1 MTMSL
6 TRYAAVHQSPQGPGD
21 ARPTA
26 RQVLRDENLDSG
38 QLTGENVFITGVSSG
53 LGAETAK
60 VLFLTGATLFLTAR
74 DLDRAKNALGEELVG
89 SPRVHLLPLDLGSF
103 DSVRACAGLFQEQ
116 RGNAL
121 NIFIAN
127 AGIMAAPEGRTKD
140 GFETQFGTNHLGHFL
155 LFTLLRP
162 ALLKG
167 AATGLE
173 SRAVFVS
180 SLGHRFGDI
189 RFDDYNFEAEAYDP
203 WKAYGQSKTANL
215 WTANEVDRRYNNQGL
230 RAFSVQPGGVVETTL
245 LKHVSEDNKQAMVND
260 PTLKPRLKNTA
271 QGAATIVWA
280 AVSKS
285 LDGLGG
291 KYLED
296 VQAAQEWRPEDG
308 PWGLGYAPHA
318 YSPEKEG
325 KLWEL
330 SLKLVGA
337 EE

>member
-1 MTMSL
+1 MSL

-26 RQVLRDENLDSG
+26 LQVLRDENFDSDHLAG
-38 QLTGENVFITGVSSG
+38 KSIFITGVSSG

-74 DLDRAKNALGEELVG
+74 DLDRAKQALGEELA
-89 SPRVHLLPLDLGSF
+89 SSSRVHFLPLDLDSF
-103 DSVRACAGLFQEQ
+103 DSVRSCAELFKAQG
-116 RGNAL
+116 GNTL
-121 NIFIAN
+121 SIFIAN
-127 AGIMAAPEGRTKD
+127 AGIMATPEGRTKD

-167 AATGLE
+167 TVAGLE

-180 SLGHRFGDI
+180 SMGHRFEEI
-189 RFDDYNFEAEAYDP
+189 RFDDYNFDKDAYDA

-215 WTANEVDRRYNNQGL
+215 WTANEVDRRYNSEGM
-230 RAFSVQPGGVVETTL
+230 RGFSVQPGGVVETAL
-245 LKHVSEDNKQAMVND
+245 LKHVSEDNKEAMVND
-260 PTLKPRLKNTA
+260 PALKPILKNTE

-280 AVSKS
+280 AISKS
-285 LDGLGG
+285 LNGLGG

-296 VQAAQEWRPEDG
+296 VQVAHAWKPEDG

-318 YSPEKEG
+318 YSPEKEQQ
-325 KLWEL
+325 LWNL
-330 SLKLVGA
+330 SVKLVGA

>member
-1 MTMSL
+1 MSL

-21 ARPTA
+21 ARPSA
-26 RQVLRDENLDSG
+26 LQVLCDESLDSG
-38 QLTGENVFITGVSSG
+38 LLTGKKIFITGVSSG
-53 LGAETAK
+53 LGAETVK

-74 DLDRAKNALGEELVG
+74 DLDRAKQVLGKELTG
-89 SPRVHLLPLDLGSF
+89 SSRVHLMPLDLGSLE
-103 DSVRACAGLFQEQ
+103 SVRACAEVFKEQ
-116 RGNAL
+116 GGDTL

-127 AGIMAAPEGRTKD
+127 AGTMATPEGRTKD

-167 AATGLE
+167 SATGIE
-173 SRAVFVS
+173 SRVVFVS
-180 SLGHRFGDI
+180 SLGHRFGEV
-189 RFDDYNFEAEAYDP
+189 RFDDYNFEANAYDP
-203 WKAYGQSKTANL
+203 WIAYGQSKTANL
-215 WTANEVDRRYNNQGL
+215 WTANEVDRRYNKRGI
-230 RAFSVQPGGVVETTL
+230 RAFSVQPGGVVETRL
-245 LKHVSEDNKQAMVND
+245 LKHVSEDKRKAMIND
-260 PTLKPRLKNTA
+260 PSLKSRLKNTK

-296 VQAAQEWRPEDG
+296 IQVAQAWKPEDG
-308 PWGLGYAPHA
+308 PWGLGYAPYA
-318 YSPEKEG
+318 YSPEKERR
-325 KLWEL
+325 LWEL
-330 SLKLVGA
+330 SLKLVRA